1 MAKMTWTTY
10 IQQLRQHQH
19 LTDHAQKN
27 ADRLLKN
34 VYLFD
39 NPYAME
45 PTQISYTMDP
55 IQWQKTPNGDPE
67 WLYMLKRQE
76 YLLDLLEAFY
86 ETGDMVYQKKMKA
99 LLFSWIE
106 ENLAFPDTWRTID
119 TGIRLLNWTP
129 VIANLLESQLLTAKE
144 RVNVESAVNTQAAY
158 LKQNYTEKFDIS
170 NWGILITT
178 GILTYAAQFP
188 NVIESDILHWAQKRF
203 EVELDLQVDAQG
215 MQWEQS
221 PLYLL
226 EVWRSSLAVIAAQQ
240 RADLS
245 VSPIVLAKTKAMH
258 NMMAQYIK
266 PNLKLLQQGDT
277 DAIRIDSL
285 YQASVAILK
294 LPSALSKQLDPVFD
308 FGLLELAH
316 EQWQLTT
323 SEAVLPKQFDA
334 PISGNYFWRSGWDK
348 QADYWHLFNGNLGSG
363 HGHAALG
370 HLDLTIGGQDV
381 LVDPGRYT
389 YVDGTERRYLKGVTA
404 HNTVMLDHKAFS
416 LPKDSWK
423 YQYVSNPIANQS
435 VKFARGQV
443 VKAVFLDQ
451 SQEDSAIITR
461 FLLGLSEER
470 LWLALDLISY
480 PGQHSLQRFWQISP
494 HLEVA
499 RNGDGYILG
508 DSARFTTTE
517 SQIRQSKQLFS
528 PRYNELQH
536 LTRLESETLFQDF
549 TAQVA
554 VFSAGDKVVK
564 ITPVSAKHSGEV
576 EEEVPQKLALGF
588 RLDLGENRDYLITLQ
603 PENTILGRKLYWFDG
618 TEAYGSL
625 NIFSRQGHKVIE
637 HFQLL

>member
-1 MAKMTWTTY
+1 M
-10 IQQLRQHQH
+10 
-19 LTDHAQKN
+19 
-27 ADRLLKN
+27 
-34 VYLFD
+34 
-39 NPYAME
+39 
-45 PTQISYTMDP
+45 
-55 IQWQKTPNGDPE
+55 
-67 WLYMLKRQE
+67 
-76 YLLDLLEAFY
+76 
-86 ETGDMVYQKKMKA
+86 
-99 LLFSWIE
+99 
-106 ENLAFPDTWRTID
+106 
-119 TGIRLLNWTP
+119 
-129 VIANLLESQLLTAKE
+129 
-144 RVNVESAVNTQAAY
+144 
-158 LKQNYTEKFDIS
+158 
-170 NWGILITT
+170 
-178 GILTYAAQFP
+178 
-188 NVIESDILHWAQKRF
+188 IESDILHWAQKRF

-277 DAIRIDSL
+277 DAIRIDGL

-348 QADYWHLFNGNLGSG
+348 HADYWHLFNGNLGSG

-423 YQYVSNPIANQS
+423 YQYVSNPIVNQS

-443 VKAVFLDQ
+443 VKAVFLD
-451 SQEDSAIITR
+451 
-461 FLLGLSEER
+461 
-470 LWLALDLISY
+470 
-480 PGQHSLQRFWQISP
+480 
-494 HLEVA
+494 
-499 RNGDGYILG
+499 
-508 DSARFTTTE
+508 
-517 SQIRQSKQLFS
+517 
-528 PRYNELQH
+528 
-536 LTRLESETLFQDF
+536 
-549 TAQVA
+549 
-554 VFSAGDKVVK
+554 
-564 ITPVSAKHSGEV
+564 PVS
-576 EEEVPQKLALGF
+576 
-588 RLDLGENRDYLITLQ
+588 
-603 PENTILGRKLYWFDG
+603 
-618 TEAYGSL
+618 
-625 NIFSRQGHKVIE
+625 
-637 HFQLL
+637 